1 MGNIQSNNVGEK
13 IILKILND
21 YKIKN
26 PDKYDKL
33 NDSEKVEYVKKELK
47 KYNLYIEKDSSE
59 YKNLSDLITLNSELN
74 NVMAEILKNYSNL
87 HSQNKLFR
95 ISYNLDN
102 IINNFTK
109 YSQTINTIKEKQA
122 NLKVFIHDFLKH
134 QKSYKFE
141 RNKIKS
147 SEKSK
152 SAKSAKKARVTT
164 KPKKSPKE
172 KTKNEKTRKT
182 KQSQPKS

>member
-59 YKNLSDLITLNSELN
+59 YKNLSDLIILNNELN
-74 NVMAEILKNYSNL
+74 NVMADILKNYRNL

-95 ISYNLDN
+95 IGYNLDD

-109 YSQTINTIKEKQA
+109 YSETINTIKDKQA
-122 NLKVFIHDFLKH
+122 NLKVFIHDFFKH
-134 QKSYKFE
+134 QKSYKFQ

-152 SAKSAKKARVTT
+152 STKKVRVTT

-172 KTKNEKTRKT
+172 KTRREKSRRQ
-182 KQSQPKS
+182 KQSPPKSE

>member
-1 MGNIQSNNVGEK
+1 MGNTQSNNVGEK

-21 YKIKN
+21 YKNKS
-26 PDKYDKL
+26 PDKYNKL
-33 NDSEKVEYVKKELK
+33 NDSDKLAYVKNNLK

-59 YKNLSDLITLNSELN
+59 YKNLSDLITLNNELN

-95 ISYNLDN
+95 VAYNLDN
-102 IINNFTK
+102 IIDNFTK
-109 YSQTINTIKEKQA
+109 YSQTINTIKDKQA

-134 QKSYKFE
+134 QKSYKFD

-152 SAKSAKKARVTT
+152 STK
-164 KPKKSPKE
+164 KPKKSPR
-172 KTKNEKTRKT
+172 EKTRRQKKSIVKT
-182 KQSQPKS
+182 S